1 MSDSNQLLRQTPFDA
16 EFQPGARNAVEG
28 CLRIQP
34 REKVTLIT
42 DRACL
47 EIGASLASE
56 LDRLGC
62 PHNAWILEELA
73 PRPLA
78 EMPAEILADMES
90 SQVSIFAVRAQP
102 NELRTRMQMTDVVN
116 RRKMRHAHMVNID
129 RRIMLEGMRADFDEV
144 DRISTQ
150 VWQMASAAREI
161 RATTPAG
168 TDIVGHFS
176 PRLKWLKTSGI
187 ISPNKWGNL
196 PGGETFTAPERVDGT
211 FVIDGVVG
219 DYLCEKYGDLGGA
232 PLTIR
237 MSENRLREAHSANKQ
252 LEDEF
257 WRYCHTDENSDRV
270 GEFAIGTNI
279 AVRDVIGNIL
289 QDEKIPGIH
298 LAFGNPYGAHTG
310 ADWYSSTH
318 IDVVGRRFDIWI
330 DGRQIMRAGAF
341 LLDSLAPAAV

>member
-1 MSDSNQLLRQTPFDA
+1 MTETKQLLRDTHFDP
-16 EFQPGARNAVEG
+16 ELSQGARNAVES

-34 REKVTLIT
+34 HEKVTLIT
-42 DRACL
+42 DRACG
-47 EIGASLASE
+47 EIGAALAHE
-56 LDRLGC
+56 LERLRLKYS
-62 PHNAWILEELA
+62 AWVLEELA
-73 PRPLA
+73 PRPLKD
-78 EMPAEILADMES
+78 MPREILEDMETS
-90 SQVSIFAVRAQP
+90 DVSIFAVKAQA

-129 RRIMLEGMRADFDEV
+129 RRIMLEGMRADFNEV

-150 VWQMASAAREI
+150 VWQMAGAAKEI

-168 TDIVGHFS
+168 THLVGRFS
-176 PRLKWLKTSGI
+176 PDLKWIKTSGI
-187 ISPNKWGNL
+187 ISVNKWGNL
-196 PGGETFTAPERVDGT
+196 PGGETFTTPERVDGT

-219 DYLCEKYGDLGGA
+219 DYLCEKYGDLRET

-237 MSENRLREAHSANKQ
+237 IANSRLLEAHSSNKELQ
-252 LEDEF
+252 DEF

-279 AVRDVIGNIL
+279 AIRNVIGNIL

-298 LAFGNPYGAHTG
+298 IAFGNPYGAHTG

-318 IDVVGRRFDIWI
+318 IDVVGRNFDIWI
-330 DGRQIMRAGAF
+330 DGRQIMHAGAF
-341 LLDSLAPAAV
+341 LLDSLPSPVV